1 LKDMTR
7 TRQAFILSDLHLG
20 PDNELCA
27 FRDDE
32 PLSALLDLFAREAAE
47 RPTELVLAGDVF
59 DFLQVQGYDGFD
71 VRRAPERLE
80 ALLRSPRTARV
91 MAALKRIAAAPGVEV
106 TLLCGN
112 HDPELLLPEVRHL
125 FEAAIGRV
133 GSVRHADD
141 EPLRP
146 AEFDRLP
153 VWGRALS
160 SMGGE
165 GDPGKTVWVVHGD
178 RWDPVNAIDRDAIRD
193 AVRLG
198 KPVDLPTGSHL
209 VFELLQTMKPGR
221 PWIDTLKPEP
231 AVFLL
236 LLYLDFARTAAFLT
250 TRGGLT
256 GRLLRDRIEAF
267 LKAGPLFGAE
277 AAAAFS
283 EEDLSMVLAG
293 LLAPALAE
301 ETEIRRAQM
310 LAELDSR
317 LRGAFPAAPG
327 TLASHSGLGR
337 WLLRS
342 WLARM
347 RSADRSQDPGA
358 PDGIPEAAGRFL
370 PPGLHAL
377 VAGHTHGLRIRPD
390 LHPVYVNSGTW
401 LPIGRIPLGE
411 VDDLI
416 DQLEKGPTWPA
427 ESPRTFVRV
436 DLDDAAPVVRLF
448 GCDDR
453 GQPQEIRQGEIGHA

>member
-1 LKDMTR
+1 MKHA
-7 TRQAFILSDLHLG
+7 RQAFILSDLHLG
-20 PDNELCA
+20 PDNELCT

-32 PLSALLDLFAREAAE
+32 ALAALLDLLAREVSGE
-47 RPTELVLAGDVF
+47 PVELVLAGDVF
-59 DFLQVQGYDGFD
+59 DFLQVDGYTGFD
-71 VRRAPERLE
+71 VHLAPERLE
-80 ALLRSPRTARV
+80 ALLRSPRTSRV
-91 MAALKRIAAAPGVEV
+91 VAALRRFAGDPGVEV

-112 HDPELLLPEVRHL
+112 HDPELLLPEVRGL

-133 GSVRHADD
+133 GSVRYADD

-160 SMGGE
+160 LE
-165 GDPGKTVWVVHGD
+165 GDDPGRTVWVVHGD

-193 AVRLG
+193 AVRDE
-198 KPVDLPTGSHL
+198 KPVELPTGSHL
-209 VFELLQTMKPGR
+209 VFEVLQAMKPGR

-256 GRLLRDRIEAF
+256 GRLLRNRIEAR

-277 AAAAFS
+277 AAAAPP
-283 EEDLSMVLAG
+283 EADLSTALAG
-293 LLAPALAE
+293 LLAPTLAE
-301 ETEIRRAQM
+301 EPEMSRVQM
-310 LAELDSR
+310 MAELDSR
-317 LRGAFPAAPG
+317 LRGAIPAAPG
-327 TLASHSGLGR
+327 TLASHGGLGHL
-337 WLLRS
+337 LLRS

-358 PDGIPEAAGRFL
+358 PDGIPEAADRFL
-370 PPGLHAL
+370 PSGLHTL
-377 VAGHTHGLRIRPD
+377 VAGHTHGLRLRPD
-390 LHPVYVNSGTW
+390 LRPVYVNSGTW
-401 LPIGRIPLGE
+401 LPIGRIPEGDVE
-411 VDDLI
+411 DLI
-416 DQLEKGPTWPA
+416 DQLEEGPVWPA

-436 DLDDAAPVVRLF
+436 DLEDAAPVVRLF

-453 GQPQEIRQGEIGHA
+453 GQPREIGHV